1 MNLNFMK
8 SAFDRMGAQSKAIE
22 ELNESAK
29 VTAASVTVG
38 GDLYSRIDAL
48 VTVLEDMASGKS
60 GGGGNKTSIKEA
72 MAMAIMAPTLK
83 PIGTGLGYIVEA
95 LNKLGPDGEKK
106 AKAMEGI
113 AGALSKLGDVGKSIF
128 AFAGY
133 MALSIPLLIITA
145 MASPLIAIALFATIG
160 AVMLVAKILDKKKL
174 KALAQLK
181 KVGLALLVFA
191 GSLALISLFI
201 GPAIKGAIG
210 VAIMLGIIG
219 ITLKLLDVLGILDGK
234 RLKEFGT
241 GMMLLGLG
249 ILAMAI
255 SFALVQLIMPQAMK
269 GAIWA
274 LGIILVMGLM
284 FWMLDKMGV
293 DKSMREGIMAIAMA
307 GIAIVGLGLAFAIF
321 KYLIPDMETIWAAIK
336 MLAII
341 GGTFMVIG
349 LMQKPIMTGAKA
361 LLWASLAIVVVALSF
376 IILNALIPPGEMT
389 LESFMP
395 LLVVAGIA
403 AAFVII
409 GLGASLIQQGA
420 IAMILAGVSVILIA
434 LAVRMIAKPLQ
445 KGGWELIGQI
455 GALIAMLGIEF
466 GLFGLASPFIL
477 AGAAA
482 MLVAGVAMIAI
493 AGGTAAMGA
502 VLNKSKKLLQPAPS
516 GEGSNLSVL
525 LNTIG
530 DAFSMWPWRAA
541 GILVGAAAMLT
552 AGLALISIGVGISKF
567 QVISEKADLPKLAE
581 NIAFMVGSLA
591 VPFNLIGGGGT
602 LSVKDPMTG
611 KMVDIKFTG
620 GGGGF
625 FGLGGSNPVAMGIS
639 SVHGMGAALTG
650 IAKGVQ
656 SMASLKFPTGFDKE
670 GNATGYETLSGDIWK
685 TVIENTV
692 TMIGSLAVPFAMIG
706 NGLTITDPETGQ
718 QIKLPGGGKKG
729 LLASIF
735 GGGESN
741 PVADG
746 ISSVQ
751 GMGEA
756 LTGLAMGV
764 QAMALLKMPSG
775 FDPET
780 GEPTGFQP
788 FNLDHA
794 KTVTANTKTLITAL
808 SGTFAQIGNSPNAK
822 TSWWGGKS
830 TIQKGIDLAQG
841 MGTPLKNL
849 ATGVQDMANLKFA
862 KGYDAEGKATGYYT
876 ISDLDKIVPKIERN
890 SQMLIKALT
899 NVFTT
904 IGGSDAAKGRG
915 WTFWKPTKFEKGIKL
930 VEKIADPFKKLAGA
944 AKNAANIVKDVKNA
958 QEVQEK
964 VKAMIQAITEAS
976 GEKTES
982 EINTSIRLINALGHN
997 YNIFSYAIPKIV
1009 SAVNSFQAK
1018 QGKSFMSVFGGESTP
1033 ETLVP
1038 KLMMLKGLSTA
1049 YNKMSGAI
1057 PKMTA
1062 AINSLAPE
1070 SMTSFVRIIGGT
1082 TFFPGQAEAKTKMF
1096 IVIGKTFSRMGD
1108 AVPKISSAVNQL
1120 DPFKATIMKNM
1131 FMGPVSKIR
1140 PIAGYTAQA
1149 LLWRSIGRNMEANA
1163 KSFPEVAS
1171 AINSMDL
1178 TKLQESRQMFEA
1190 LAVLSSQDSPD
1201 DILAAMGESLEKAL
1215 ENLAEMIEKFK
1226 TSVSEGN
1233 EENASILEK
1242 AAGGLGKSIGAF
1254 TSGITGGGSGG
1265 DSAQVVAAIN
1275 KMHRSLSGSG
1285 IRIKNVDDLG

>member
-1 MNLNFMK
+1 
-8 SAFDRMGAQSKAIE
+8 MGAQSKAIE

-29 VTAASVTVG
+29 VTAAAVSVG

-60 GGGGNKTSIKEA
+60 SGGGNKTSIKEA

-83 PIGTGLGYIVEA
+83 PIGTGLGYIVAA

-113 AGALSKLGDVGKSIF
+113 AGALSKLGAVGKSIF

-219 ITLKLLDVLGILDGK
+219 ITLKLLDMLGILDGK

-241 GMMLLGLG
+241 GMLLLGLG

-255 SFALVQLIMPQAMK
+255 SFALVQVIMPQAMK

-341 GGTFMVIG
+341 GVTFAIIG
-349 LMQKPIMTGAKA
+349 VFQKPIMTGAKA
-361 LLWASLAIVVVALSF
+361 LLWASLAIVVVALAF
-376 IILNALIPPGEMT
+376 LILNALIPPGEMT

-403 AAFVII
+403 AAFVVI

-420 IAMILAGVSVILIA
+420 IAMILAGVSIILIA
-434 LAVRMIAKPLQ
+434 LAVRMIQKPLE

-455 GALIAMLGIEF
+455 GALVAMIAVEF
-466 GLFGLASPFIL
+466 GLLGLASPFIL

-482 MLVAGVAMIAI
+482 MLVSGVALITV
-493 AGGTAAMGA
+493 AGGVAAMGA
-502 VLNKSKKLLQPAPS
+502 AMDKSKKLLAQHPS
-516 GEGSNLSVL
+516 GDGTNLGVL
-525 LNTIG
+525 MSQIG
-530 DAFSMWPWRAA
+530 DSFNMWPWEAA
-541 GILVGAAAMLT
+541 GILLGSAAMLT
-552 AGLALISIGVGISKF
+552 AGLALISIGIGINKF
-567 QVISEKADLPKLAE
+567 QKISEKADLPTLAE

-602 LSVKDPMTG
+602 LTVKDPMTG
-611 KMVDIKFTG
+611 KDTEIKFTG

-656 SMASLKFPTGFDKE
+656 NMANLKFPTGFDKE

-692 TMIGSLAVPFAMIG
+692 TMVGSLAVPFAMIG

-756 LTGLAMGV
+756 LTGIAMGV
-764 QAMALLKMPSG
+764 QAMAMLKMPTG

-780 GEPTGFQP
+780 GEPTGFEV
-788 FNLDHA
+788 FNLEHA

-876 ISDLDKIVPKIERN
+876 ISDLDKIVPKIEKN

-904 IGGSDAAKGRG
+904 IGGSEAAKGRG
-915 WTFWKPTKFEKGIKL
+915 WSFWKPTKFEKGIAL

-944 AKNAANIVKDVKNA
+944 AKNAANIVKDISNA

-964 VKAMIQAITEAS
+964 VKAMIQAITEAG
-976 GEKTES
+976 GEKSQS
-982 EINTSIRLINALGHN
+982 EIETAIRMINALGHN
-997 YNIFSYAIPKIV
+997 YDIFSYAIPKIV
-1009 SAVNSFQAK
+1009 TAVNGFEAK
-1018 QGKSFMSVFGGESTP
+1018 KGKAFMSIFGGESTP
-1033 ETLVP
+1033 KTLVP

-1049 YNKMSGAI
+1049 YGKMSWAI

-1062 AINSLAPE
+1062 AINSLVKE
-1070 SMTSFVRIIGGT
+1070 QMDSFVKVIGGNAWNPALAGAKMALFMTVGT
-1082 TFFPGQAEAKTKMF
+1082 TFGIMGNSIPKITAAINGLNQVNAVTMKEMF
-1096 IVIGKTFSRMGD
+1096 I
-1108 AVPKISSAVNQL
+1108 
-1120 DPFKATIMKNM
+1120 
-1131 FMGPVSKIR
+1131 GPVSYLR
-1140 PIAGYTAQA
+1140 PIAGYRAQA
-1149 LLWRSIGRNMEANA
+1149 ELWNAIGRNMTANSSA
-1163 KSFPEVAS
+1163 FPKVAES
-1171 AINSMDL
+1171 INSMDL
-1178 TKLQESRQMFEA
+1178 TKLKESRQMFEA
-1190 LAVLSSQDSPD
+1190 LAVLASGDSPD
-1201 DILAAMGESLEKAL
+1201 DILAAMGESLEDAL
-1215 ENLAEMIEKFK
+1215 QNLADMIEQFK
-1226 TSVSEGN
+1226 TSVGEGN
-1233 EENASILEK
+1233 AENASILEK
-1242 AAGGLGKSIGAF
+1242 AAGGIGGAIGAF
-1254 TSGITGGGSGG
+1254 KDGITGGGGG
-1265 DSAQVVAAIN
+1265 DSAQVVAAVN
-1275 KMHRSLSGSG
+1275 TLTKVLVRSGVKISN
-1285 IRIKNVDDLG
+1285 IDDLV

>member
-1 MNLNFMK
+1 MK

-22 ELNESAK
+22 ELNESSK
-29 VTAASVTVG
+29 LTAASVSVG

-48 VTVLEDMASGKS
+48 VTVLEGMASGKS
-60 GGGGNKTSIKEA
+60 SGGGNKTSIKEA

-113 AGALSKLGDVGKSIF
+113 AGALSKLGEVGKSIF

-191 GSLALISLFI
+191 GSMALISLFI
-201 GPAIKGAIG
+201 GPALKGAIG
-210 VAIMLGIIG
+210 VAIILGIIG

-241 GMMLLGLG
+241 GMMMLGLG

-255 SFALVQLIMPQAMK
+255 SFALVQLIMPQAMM
-269 GAIWA
+269 GAVWA

-284 FWMLDKMGV
+284 FWFLDKMGI
-293 DKSMREGIMAIAMA
+293 DKSMKEGIMAIAMA

-321 KYLIPDMETIWAAIK
+321 KYLIPDMATIWAAIK

-361 LLWASLAIVVVALSF
+361 LLWASLAIIVVALSF

-389 LESFMP
+389 LESFKP
-395 LLVVAGIA
+395 LLVIAGVG
-403 AAFVII
+403 AAFALI
-409 GLGASLIQQGA
+409 GLGASLIQSGA
-420 IAMILAGVSVILIA
+420 VAMILAGVSIILIA
-434 LAVRMIAKPLQ
+434 LAVRMIAKPLE
-445 KGGWELIGQI
+445 KGGWTLIGQI

-466 GLFGLASPFIL
+466 GLFGLAAPFIL

-502 VLNKSKKLLQPAPS
+502 VLNKSKKLLAPAPS
-516 GEGSNLSVL
+516 GDGSNLSVL

-530 DAFSMWPWRAA
+530 DSFSMWPWRAA
-541 GILVGAAAMLT
+541 GIILGAGAMLT
-552 AGLALISIGVGISKF
+552 AGLALISIGVGVGKF
-567 QVISEKADLPKLAE
+567 QKVAEKADLPKLAE
-581 NIAFMVGSLA
+581 NIAFMIGSLA

-611 KMVDIKFTG
+611 KMTDIKFTG

-650 IAKGVQ
+650 IAKGV
-656 SMASLKFPTGFDKE
+656 SNMASLKFPTGFDKE

-706 NGLTITDPETGQ
+706 RGLTITDPETGE

-756 LTGLAMGV
+756 LTGIAMGV
-764 QAMALLKMPSG
+764 QAMAMLKMPTG

-780 GEPTGFQP
+780 GKPNGFEK
-788 FNLDHA
+788 FNLKHA
-794 KTVTANTKTLITAL
+794 ETVTENTKTLITAL
-808 SGTFAQIGNSPNAK
+808 SGTFAAVGNDPNAK
-822 TSWWGGKS
+822 RSWWGGKS
-830 TIQKGIDLAQG
+830 TIQKGIDLVTG
-841 MGTPLKNL
+841 MGMPLKNL

-862 KGYDAEGKATGYYT
+862 KGYDAEGKATGYYS
-876 ISDLDKIVPKIERN
+876 IDNLDKIVPKIESN
-890 SQMLIKALT
+890 AQMLIKALT

-904 IGGSDAAKGRG
+904 IGGSEGAKGRG
-915 WTFWKPTKFEKGIKL
+915 WKFWKPTKFEKGIKL
-930 VEKIADPFKKLAGA
+930 VEKIADPFRKLAGA
-944 AKNAANIVKDVKNA
+944 AKDAANIVKDVKNA
-958 QEVQEK
+958 EEVREK
-964 VKAMIQAITEAS
+964 VKAMIQAITEAG
-976 GEKTES
+976 GEKSQS
-982 EINTSIRLINALGHN
+982 EIETAIRMINALGYN
-997 YNIFSYAIPKIV
+997 YNIFSTAIPKIV
-1009 SAVNSFQAK
+1009 AAVNSFQAK
-1018 QGKSFMSVFGGESTP
+1018 QGKAFMSVFGGDSTP
-1033 ETLVP
+1033 ETLMP

-1049 YNKMSGAI
+1049 YGKMSGAI

-1062 AINSLAPE
+1062 AINTLSVE
-1070 SMTSFVRIIGGT
+1070 QMSSFVRLIGGT
-1082 TFFPGQAEAKTKMF
+1082 TIFPGQTEAKTKMY

-1108 AVPKISSAVNQL
+1108 AIPKISSSINSL
-1120 DPFKATIMKNM
+1120 DPFKATVMKNM
-1131 FMGPVSKIR
+1131 FIGPVSKIR

-1149 LLWRSIGRNMEANA
+1149 FLWRSIGRNMTANA
-1163 KSFPEVAS
+1163 KSFPEVAN

-1178 TKLQESRQMFEA
+1178 TKLKESRQMFEA

-1226 TSVSEGN
+1226 TTVSEGN
-1233 EENASILEK
+1233 AENATILES
-1242 AAGGLGKSIGAF
+1242 AAGAVGGAIGAF
-1254 TSGITGGGSGG
+1254 GRGITGGGGG
-1265 DSAQVVAAIN
+1265 DSAQVVSAVN
-1275 KMHRSLSGSG
+1275 SLRKALVSTGVKVS
-1285 IRIKNVDDLG
+1285 NMPDELG

>member
-1 MNLNFMK
+1 
-8 SAFDRMGAQSKAIE
+8 
-22 ELNESAK
+22 
-29 VTAASVTVG
+29 
-38 GDLYSRIDAL
+38 
-48 VTVLEDMASGKS
+48 
-60 GGGGNKTSIKEA
+60 
-72 MAMAIMAPTLK
+72 
-83 PIGTGLGYIVEA
+83 
-95 LNKLGPDGEKK
+95 
-106 AKAMEGI
+106 
-113 AGALSKLGDVGKSIF
+113 
-128 AFAGY
+128 
-133 MALSIPLLIITA
+133 
-145 MASPLIAIALFATIG
+145 
-160 AVMLVAKILDKKKL
+160 
-174 KALAQLK
+174 
-181 KVGLALLVFA
+181 
-191 GSLALISLFI
+191 
-201 GPAIKGAIG
+201 
-210 VAIMLGIIG
+210 
-219 ITLKLLDVLGILDGK
+219 
-234 RLKEFGT
+234 
-241 GMMLLGLG
+241 
-249 ILAMAI
+249 
-255 SFALVQLIMPQAMK
+255 
-269 GAIWA
+269 
-274 LGIILVMGLM
+274 
-284 FWMLDKMGV
+284 
-293 DKSMREGIMAIAMA
+293 
-307 GIAIVGLGLAFAIF
+307 
-321 KYLIPDMETIWAAIK
+321 
-336 MLAII
+336 
-341 GGTFMVIG
+341 
-349 LMQKPIMTGAKA
+349 
-361 LLWASLAIVVVALSF
+361 
-376 IILNALIPPGEMT
+376 
-389 LESFMP
+389 
-395 LLVVAGIA
+395 
-403 AAFVII
+403 
-409 GLGASLIQQGA
+409 
-420 IAMILAGVSVILIA
+420 
-434 LAVRMIAKPLQ
+434 
-445 KGGWELIGQI
+445 
-455 GALIAMLGIEF
+455 
-466 GLFGLASPFIL
+466 
-477 AGAAA
+477 
-482 MLVAGVAMIAI
+482 
-493 AGGTAAMGA
+493 
-502 VLNKSKKLLQPAPS
+502 
-516 GEGSNLSVL
+516 
-525 LNTIG
+525 
-530 DAFSMWPWRAA
+530 
-541 GILVGAAAMLT
+541 
-552 AGLALISIGVGISKF
+552 
-567 QVISEKADLPKLAE
+567 
-581 NIAFMVGSLA
+581 
-591 VPFNLIGGGGT
+591 
-602 LSVKDPMTG
+602 
-611 KMVDIKFTG
+611 
-620 GGGGF
+620 
-625 FGLGGSNPVAMGIS
+625 
-639 SVHGMGAALTG
+639 
-650 IAKGVQ
+650 
-656 SMASLKFPTGFDKE
+656 
-670 GNATGYETLSGDIWK
+670 
-685 TVIENTV
+685 
-692 TMIGSLAVPFAMIG
+692 
-706 NGLTITDPETGQ
+706 
-718 QIKLPGGGKKG
+718 
-729 LLASIF
+729 
-735 GGGESN
+735 
-741 PVADG
+741 
-746 ISSVQ
+746 
-751 GMGEA
+751 
-756 LTGLAMGV
+756 
-764 QAMALLKMPSG
+764 
-775 FDPET
+775 
-780 GEPTGFQP
+780 
-788 FNLDHA
+788 
-794 KTVTANTKTLITAL
+794 
-808 SGTFAQIGNSPNAK
+808 
-822 TSWWGGKS
+822 
-830 TIQKGIDLAQG
+830 
-841 MGTPLKNL
+841 
-849 ATGVQDMANLKFA
+849 MANLKFA

>member
-1 MNLNFMK
+1 MNFLK

-22 ELNESAK
+22 ELNEAAK
-29 VTAASVTVG
+29 VTAASVSVG

-113 AGALSKLGDVGKSIF
+113 AGALSKLGAVGKSIF

-133 MALSIPLLIITA
+133 MALAIPLLIITA

-201 GPAIKGAIG
+201 GPAVKGAIG

-219 ITLKLLDVLGILDGK
+219 ITLKLLDMLGILDGK

-249 ILAMAI
+249 ILAMAV

-361 LLWASLAIVVVALSF
+361 LLWASLAIIVVALSF

-403 AAFVII
+403 AAFVVI

-434 LAVRMIAKPLQ
+434 LAVRMIAKPLE
-445 KGGWELIGQI
+445 KGGWTLIGQI

-466 GLFGLASPFIL
+466 GLFGLAAPFIL

-482 MLVAGVAMIAI
+482 MLVAGVAMITV
-493 AGGTAAMGA
+493 AGGVAAMSA
-502 VLNKSKKLLQPAPS
+502 AMNKSKKLLAQHPS
-516 GEGSNLSVL
+516 GDGTNLGVL
-525 LNTIG
+525 MSQIG
-530 DAFSMWPWRAA
+530 DSFNMWPWEAA
-541 GILVGAAAMLT
+541 GILLGSAAMLT
-552 AGLALISIGVGISKF
+552 AGLALISIGVGIGKF
-567 QVISEKADLPKLAE
+567 QKVAEKADLPKLAE
-581 NIAFMVGSLA
+581 NIAFMIGSLA

-602 LSVKDPMTG
+602 LKVKDPMTG
-611 KMVDIKFTG
+611 KMTDIKFTG

-625 FGLGGSNPVAMGIS
+625 FGLGGSNPVAKGIS

-656 SMASLKFPTGFDKE
+656 NMANLKFPTGFDKE

-692 TMIGSLAVPFAMIG
+692 TMVGSLAVPFAMIG

-756 LTGLAMGV
+756 LTGIAMGV
-764 QAMALLKMPSG
+764 QAMAMLKMPTG

-780 GEPTGFQP
+780 GEPTGFEV
-788 FNLDHA
+788 FNLEHA

-808 SGTFAQIGNSPNAK
+808 SGTFAQVGNSPNAK

-830 TIQKGIDLAQG
+830 TIQKGIDLVQG

-876 ISDLDKIVPKIERN
+876 ISDLDKIVPKIEKN

-904 IGGSDAAKGRG
+904 IGGSEAAKGRG

-944 AKNAANIVKDVKNA
+944 AKSAANIVKDVKNA

-964 VKAMIQAITEAS
+964 VKAMIQAITEAG
-976 GEKTES
+976 GEKSQS
-982 EINTSIRLINALGHN
+982 EIETSIRMINALGHN

-1009 SAVNSFQAK
+1009 SAVNGFEASK
-1018 QGKSFMSVFGGESTP
+1018 GKAFMSIFGGESTP
-1033 ETLVP
+1033 KTLVP

-1049 YNKMSGAI
+1049 YDKMSGAI

-1062 AINSLAPE
+1062 AINSL
-1070 SMTSFVRIIGGT
+1070 MTEQMDSFVRVIGGNAWNPALAGAKMALFMTVGT
-1082 TFFPGQAEAKTKMF
+1082 TFGIMGNSIPKITAAINGLNQDNAIAVKEMF
-1096 IVIGKTFSRMGD
+1096 IGD
-1108 AVPKISSAVNQL
+1108 VSA
-1120 DPFKATIMKNM
+1120 F
-1131 FMGPVSKIR
+1131 R
-1140 PIAGYTAQA
+1140 PIAGYEAQTELWNAIGTNMTANSSA
-1149 LLWRSIGRNMEANA
+1149 
-1163 KSFPEVAS
+1163 FPKVAES
-1171 AINSMDL
+1171 INSMDL
-1178 TKLQESRQMFEA
+1178 TKLKESRQMFEA
-1190 LAVLSSQDSPD
+1190 LAVLASGDSPD
-1201 DILAAMGESLEKAL
+1201 DILAAMGESLEDAL
-1215 ENLAEMIEKFK
+1215 QNLADMIEQFK
-1226 TSVSEGN
+1226 TSVGEGN
-1233 EENASILEK
+1233 AENASILEK
-1242 AAGGLGKSIGAF
+1242 AAGGIGGAIGAF
-1254 TSGITGGGSGG
+1254 RDGISGGGG
-1265 DSAQVVAAIN
+1265 DSAQVVSAVN
-1275 KMHRSLSGSG
+1275 SLRKALVSTGVRVS
-1285 IRIKNVDDLG
+1285 NMPDDF